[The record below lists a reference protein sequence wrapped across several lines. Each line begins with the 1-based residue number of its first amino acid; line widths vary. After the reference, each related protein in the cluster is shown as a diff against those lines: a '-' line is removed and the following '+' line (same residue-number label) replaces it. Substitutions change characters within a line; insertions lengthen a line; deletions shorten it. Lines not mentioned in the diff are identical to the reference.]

1 MQLLHIKNLEL
12 RDEVDCS
19 SDNYVTSATKLAVQV
34 VKYNQVIWKVNPI
47 WASARIFSFIT
58 HPQLECI
65 WKNLRWSD
73 HQVLEMEE
81 D

>member
-1 MQLLHIKNLEL
+1 
-12 RDEVDCS
+12 
-19 SDNYVTSATKLAVQV
+19 
-34 VKYNQVIWKVNPI
+34 VIWKVNPI

>member
-34 VKYNQVIWKVNPI
+34 VKYNQVI
-47 WASARIFSFIT
+47 
-58 HPQLECI
+58 
-65 WKNLRWSD
+65 
-73 HQVLEMEE
+73 
-81 D
+81 